1 MDAMPTKTKTK
12 PKPTPRL
19 TIPSWLERQETWG
32 LVLMA
37 IGLIACLALFSG
49 GKGVLGHR
57 IWLAAR
63 RAVGI
68 GAYPLV
74 LLMMAAGVMLYLR
87 GALAQNW
94 RVPWRVVLGGELT
107 LLALLGL
114 VHVLSGAE
122 PYGLAQDGGGGGYV
136 GWSLYQLL
144 VPLLGKAVAVLLL
157 LPLML
162 WGVHLVVPLP
172 WPLILWRLHWA
183 WARLGTSIRDR
194 INRRRYYATQTSRPA
209 ISRALGEAASPPAD
223 ARGVRATQSARAT
236 ASASTRPPRRA
247 QESAPPKPSPG
258 LPPLSLLAEDQII
271 EGDDAQTR
279 YQAEVIEKTLAAFSV
294 PATVV
299 EWNRGPVVTQF
310 GIEPGYIERQ
320 DAMGNT
326 QRHKVRVN
334 KILALHNDLALAL
347 AAAPIRI
354 EAPIPGRGLV
364 GIEVPN
370 PERALVGLR
379 GVVATPEFERI
390 RSNLR
395 MALGRGVSGE
405 PVVADLARMPH
416 LLIAGATGTGKSV
429 CLNAIIASLLL
440 QNTPEELQLL
450 LIDPKRVELT
460 RFNGLPHLLSPALT
474 DIEKVILALRWVL
487 TEMDRRY
494 KAFAQAGARDL
505 RTYNRKLKARGE
517 PPSPN
522 IVVLIDE
529 LADLML
535 VAADEVERIICR
547 LAQMARATGIHLVVA
562 TQRPSVDVV
571 TGLIKAN
578 FPARIS
584 FAVTSQTDSRVVLDT
599 PGAEKLLG
607 GGDMLFMP
615 PDSAKLLRIQGCFVS
630 DHEVQALVRHWV
642 LAAPQRPVWANQG
655 LALAEDD
662 EDVKSD
668 APPWEGMSLHDEGQE
683 DDDGLLAQAVA
694 IVRDKQQASA
704 SFLQRQLRVGYPRA
718 ARLMDQLEEL
728 GVVGPVG
735 TGGRSRAVIA
745 PADDGGAST
754 TAPR

>member
-1 MDAMPTKTKTK
+1 M
-12 PKPTPRL
+12 
-19 TIPSWLERQETWG
+19 
-32 LVLMA
+32 
-37 IGLIACLALFSG
+37 
-49 GKGVLGHR
+49 
-57 IWLAAR
+57 
-63 RAVGI
+63 
-68 GAYPLV
+68 
-74 LLMMAAGVMLYLR
+74 
-87 GALAQNW
+87 
-94 RVPWRVVLGGELT
+94 
-107 LLALLGL
+107 
-114 VHVLSGAE
+114 
-122 PYGLAQDGGGGGYV
+122 
-136 GWSLYQLL
+136 
-144 VPLLGKAVAVLLL
+144 
-157 LPLML
+157 
-162 WGVHLVVPLP
+162 
-172 WPLILWRLHWA
+172 
-183 WARLGTSIRDR
+183 
-194 INRRRYYATQTSRPA
+194 
-209 ISRALGEAASPPAD
+209 
-223 ARGVRATQSARAT
+223 
-236 ASASTRPPRRA
+236 
-247 QESAPPKPSPG
+247 
-258 LPPLSLLAEDQII
+258 
-271 EGDDAQTR
+271 
-279 YQAEVIEKTLAAFSV
+279 
-294 PATVV
+294 
-299 EWNRGPVVTQF
+299 
-310 GIEPGYIERQ
+310 
-320 DAMGNT
+320 
-326 QRHKVRVN
+326 
-334 KILALHNDLALAL
+334 
-347 AAAPIRI
+347 
-354 EAPIPGRGLV
+354 
-364 GIEVPN
+364 PN

-405 PVVADLARMPH
+405 PVIADLARMPH